1 MSEST
6 VVRED
11 DSFVDAHGVRI
22 HYYRW
27 RAAQPKAVV
36 QLVHGLGE
44 YAARYEG
51 FAQAL
56 AAAGYTVYANDHRGH
71 GQTGLEQWA
80 DQPSRFGKP
89 GPGGLGATIA
99 VVREFTALIRDREPG
114 LPLVYLG
121 HSLGSLF
128 GQRILQSHAVD
139 YDAVVFSGTAY
150 RTLRHMNSGDLNKR
164 HAHLGPT
171 TAEWLSRDRAVVDA
185 FAADPLTFEAKA
197 AELYGLLDGLKLL
210 GTPAKLAKDLPML
223 ILNGEEDSLGNP
235 ESVTKLARAYREKGG
250 LSDVTLKIYAGARHE
265 VYNEVNRDEVIADL
279 IAWLD
284 AHLGG

>member
-6 VVRED
+6 IVRED

-22 HYYRW
+22 HCSRW
-27 RAAQPKAVV
+27 RAPAPKAVV

-71 GQTGLEQWA
+71 GQTGLAQWA
-80 DQPSRFGKP
+80 AEPTEFGKP

-99 VVREFTALIRDREPG
+99 VVPQFTSIIREREPG
-114 LPLVYLG
+114 LPLVFLG

-128 GQRILQSHAVD
+128 GQRLLQSHAED

-171 TAEWLSRDRAVVDA
+171 TAEWLSRDRAIVDA

-197 AELYGLLDGLKLL
+197 AELYGLIDGLKLL
-210 GTPAKLAKDLPML
+210 GTPSKLAKDLPML

-250 LSDVTLKIYAGARHE
+250 LSDVTLKIYPGARHE

-284 AHLGG
+284 AHVTR